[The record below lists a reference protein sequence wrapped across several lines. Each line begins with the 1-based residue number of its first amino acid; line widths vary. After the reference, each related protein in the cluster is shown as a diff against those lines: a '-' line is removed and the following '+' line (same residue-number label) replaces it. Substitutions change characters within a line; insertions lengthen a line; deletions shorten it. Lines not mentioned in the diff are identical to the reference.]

1 MPAAFDDLRVLD
13 LSDRLSGAY
22 SARLFGDFGADVLLI
37 EPPEGHALRR
47 EPPFAEGVS
56 GPEASLLHAYVN
68 ANKRSLT
75 VRDPRQ
81 ITPHVAA
88 ADLIVTT
95 AAPLPGALRA
105 ALDAKRPDAV
115 HLSVTPFGLDG
126 PLTGAAGN
134 NLTACAMSGWAD
146 ICGDEGEPPLQLP
159 PHSCDYIAGVSA
171 FVGAAGA
178 LLRRRASGQGE
189 LVDAGEAEAAIVT
202 TIPWSL
208 AAVYEG
214 PGGHAQEVHTHHR
227 DHRFYRAADGEIMI
241 GLGPGP
247 FWIDAMHALDLPEL
261 ADDRFADPLV
271 RRAHVDEFQP
281 RIEERVAQLPR
292 FDVFE
297 TLSSVRS
304 RSGVVEQMSDLL
316 ADRQLRSRGYFVET
330 EVAGGTAR
338 VPGAPAKL
346 GATPWAA
353 RRGAPRLGD
362 AAAEAW
368 SDPRP
373 PSPAPGAVDAAP
385 VEAPLSGVRVLTFT
399 QAWTGPLGTELLAL
413 LGADV
418 VQIEARSRP
427 DVWRTYAG
435 MSFASES
442 GGYRADIPAGIADPG
457 RRQRAWNTMGL
468 YNGTNLHKRAITL
481 DMRDPRGADLF
492 WRLVPRFDVVAE
504 NFRPHV
510 MTNWGVT
517 FEALRAARPDV
528 IFASLS
534 GYGATGPYASFAANG
549 ESIEPMS
556 GFASLHGRL
565 GGPPQNSGGLLPDPV
580 GGLYLATA
588 ILAALHHRARSGE
601 GQQIDISMV
610 EAMTAHFGDAVLEH
624 ALNGVVRG
632 PSGNRHP
639 RVAPHGVYPARDGRW
654 IAIAAETDDAWRA
667 LAGQLGRPQLAGD
680 PRFASAAARKAHED
694 ELDAAIAIWSGA
706 QDADDAAGA
715 LRGLGCAAAPVAR
728 VAEVV
733 ESPHP
738 HFVERGFMAEVAHP
752 EAGSHPLAI
761 APWKFSGR
769 SVANVRPAP
778 CMGEHS
784 FEVLHEE
791 VGLSESEYNAL
802 VEAGV
807 TGDMPPD

>member
-47 EPPFAEGVS
+47 EPPFAEGAS

-75 VRDPRQ
+75 VREPRQ
-81 ITPHVAA
+81 IAQHVAA

-134 NLTACAMSGWAD
+134 NLTSCAMSGWAD

-159 PHSCDYIAGVSA
+159 PHSSDYIAGVSA
-171 FVGAAGA
+171 FVGAAAA
-178 LLRRRASGQGE
+178 LLRRRASGKGA

-202 TIPWSL
+202 AIPWSL

-214 PGGHAQEVHTHHR
+214 PGGGYTQEVHTHHR
-227 DHRFYRAADGEIMI
+227 DQLVYRAADGEIMI

-271 RRAHVDEFQP
+271 RRAHVDEFRP

-297 TLSSVRS
+297 RLSSVRS
-304 RSGVVEQMSDLL
+304 RSGVVETMSDLL

-330 EVAGGTAR
+330 AVAGGTAR

-353 RRGAPRLGD
+353 RRGAPRLSD
-362 AAAEAW
+362 AAEEAW

-399 QAWTGPLGTELLAL
+399 QAWTGALGTELLAL

-427 DVWRTYAG
+427 DVWRTYA
-435 MSFASES
+435 

-481 DMRDPRGADLF
+481 DMSDPRGADLF

-510 MTNWGVT
+510 MSNWGVT

-556 GFASLHGRL
+556 GFASLHGYL

-580 GGLYLATA
+580 GGMYLATA

-632 PSGNRHP
+632 PSGTATRAWRRTACTRRETAAGSPSPP
-639 RVAPHGVYPARDGRW
+639 RPTTPGGPWPVSSDGLSWPATRGSPRPPPARSTKTSSMRPSRSG
-654 IAIAAETDDAWRA
+654 
-667 LAGQLGRPQLAGD
+667 AGSRTPTMPPGPCGVW
-680 PRFASAAARKAHED
+680 AAR
-694 ELDAAIAIWSGA
+694 
-706 QDADDAAGA
+706 
-715 LRGLGCAAAPVAR
+715 RPPVAR
-728 VAEVV
+728 LAEVV

-769 SVANVRPAP
+769 SVANVRPSP

-791 VGLSESEYNAL
+791 FGLSESEYNAL